1 MVRRVK
7 LLALLMAAVPAMLH
21 GQAAKGRVDVDHYT
35 IDAEINPVAQTLSAR
50 AAVHL
55 VALDE
60 GVNSAAFE
68 LNGALAIGKVTDDQG
83 HTMNPSR
90 SGTEAGFRIGFDP
103 LPKGKAL
110 TLTFTYSGKL
120 TGAEDS
126 PVYGIKLAAIH
137 PDYAFLMYP
146 GRWFPVSGYST
157 DRFAADVNVTV
168 PAGYRVIATGVPTS
182 QVAGDKTVFSFRS
195 AQRSFPGSIAVSK
208 DAPNRINAEGVST
221 EIYFRGTE
229 KDAERAWGD
238 QTAQVINYF
247 SGLFGRAP
255 YVNLTLV
262 ETEAGAPAGYAAPGI
277 IFLNPRSI
285 GHDVNPKLLAN
296 YVSRQWWEVGLSPAT
311 RNHLWLENG
320 LAAYSEGLWLEHTSG
335 SGALDTIMKAD
346 TTEALTVDNVPII
359 QSARLE
365 DFSPEFW
372 ALTASKGAAVLNML
386 RATLGDEKFY
396 QTLKSF
402 YSQYVWKPVTT
413 EDFRK
418 TAEATAGQDLK
429 WFFLQ
434 WIESSGAPEFKLEYT
449 IFRTQKGFRVV
460 GKISQDLD
468 TFRMPVEIKIETEG
482 NPELKTIEVAGT
494 SSEFSIDTFG
504 KPKNVVIDP
513 AGKLLRYGPS
523 VRVAVAIRK
532 GEEFAE
538 ISEFTEALQ
547 QYQKALET
555 SRNSSL
561 AHYRIAEV
569 YFLQNNFQ
577 SAANE
582 FREALNG
589 DLEPKW
595 IEVWAHIKLG
605 NIFDITSQRERAV
618 NEYEHARRTNDNT
631 QGAQD
636 EVAKYLKTPYERKKS
651 AGDNV

>member
-1 MVRRVK
+1 MRRVK
-7 LLALLMAAVPAMLH
+7 LLALLIAAVPALVH
-21 GQAAKGRVDVDHYT
+21 AQDRKSRVDVDHYT
-35 IDAEINPVAQTLSAR
+35 IDAEINPVNQTLSAR
-50 AAVHL
+50 AAVRV
-55 VALDE
+55 VAVDD
-60 GVNSAAFE
+60 GVTSAAFE
-68 LNGALAIGKVTDDQG
+68 LNGALAISKVTDDQG
-83 HTMNPSR
+83 HTLSASR
-90 SGTEAGFRIGFDP
+90 SGTDAGFRISFDA

-110 TLTFTYSGKL
+110 TLTFAYDGKL

-126 PVYGIKLAAIH
+126 PVYGIKFAAIH

-146 GRWFPVSGYST
+146 ARWFPVNGYST
-157 DRFAADVNVTV
+157 NRFAADVNVTV
-168 PAGYRVIATGVPTS
+168 PSGYRVIATGVATT
-182 QVAGDKTVFSFRS
+182 QAAGAKTVFSFRS
-195 AQRSFPGSIAVSK
+195 SQRSFPGSIAVAK
-208 DAPNRINAEGVST
+208 EAPNRINAEGVST
-221 EIYFRGTE
+221 EIYFRGAE
-229 KDAERAWGD
+229 KAAERAWGE

-255 YVNLTLV
+255 YANLTLV
-262 ETEAGAPAGYAAPGI
+262 ETEAGAPAGYAAPGL
-277 IFLNPRSI
+277 IFLNPRAI
-285 GHDVNPKLLAN
+285 GHEVNPKLLAN
-296 YVSRQWWEVGLSPAT
+296 NVARQWWEVGLSPAT
-311 RNHLWLENG
+311 RNHLWIENG

-335 SGALDTIMKAD
+335 AGALDALMKANN
-346 TTEALTVDNVPII
+346 TEALTVDSVPII

-365 DFSPEFW
+365 DFSPEMW
-372 ALTASKGAAVLNML
+372 ALTASKGSAVLNML
-386 RATLGDEKFY
+386 RSTLGDEKFY
-396 QTLKSF
+396 QTLKTF
-402 YSQYVWKPVTT
+402 YSQNVWKSVTT

-418 TAEATAGQDLK
+418 AAEAAGQQDLK

-460 GKISQDLD
+460 GKIAQDLD

-482 NPELKTIEVAGT
+482 NPEEKKIDVVGT

-513 AGKLLRYGPS
+513 AGKVLRYGPS

-555 SRNSSL
+555 ARNSSL

-582 FREALNG
+582 FRESLNG

-636 EVAKYLKTPYERKKS
+636 EVAKYLKKPYERKKA

>member
-1 MVRRVK
+1 MQRVK
-7 LLALLMAAVPAMLH
+7 LLALLMAAIPALL
-21 GQAAKGRVDVDHYT
+21 QAQAGKSRVDVDHYT
-35 IDAEINPVAQTLSAR
+35 IDAEINPASQTLTGR
-50 AAVHL
+50 TAVRL
-55 VALDE
+55 TAVDD
-60 GVNSAAFE
+60 GVTQAVFE
-68 LNGALAIGKVTDDQG
+68 LNGALVINKVTDDQG
-83 HTMNPSR
+83 HTLNASR
-90 SGTEAGFRIGFDP
+90 SGSDAGFRISFDA
-103 LPKGKAL
+103 LPKGKPL
-110 TLTFTYSGKL
+110 TLTFDYSGKL

-126 PVYGIKLAAIH
+126 PVYGIKFAAIH
-137 PDYAFLMYP
+137 QDFAYLMYP
-146 GRWFPVSGYST
+146 ARWFPVSGYSV
-157 DRFAADVNVTV
+157 DRFAADLNITV
-168 PAGYRVIATGVPTS
+168 PTGYRVVATGVATS
-182 QVAGDKTVFSFRS
+182 QSSGNKTVFSYRS
-195 AQRSFPGSIAVSK
+195 TQRSFPGSIAVVK
-208 DAPNRINAEGVST
+208 EAPNRINAEGVST
-221 EIYFRGTE
+221 EVYFRGSE
-229 KDAERAWGD
+229 KEAERAWGD
-238 QTAQVINYF
+238 QTGQIVSYF

-255 YVNLTLV
+255 YANLALV

-277 IFLNPRSI
+277 IFLNPRAI
-285 GHDVNPKLLAN
+285 GHDANPKLLAN
-296 YVSRQWWEVGLSPAT
+296 NVSRQWWEEGVSPAT

-320 LAAYSEGLWLEHTSG
+320 LAAYSEGLWVEHTSG
-335 SGALDTIMKAD
+335 PSALDAVMKAN
-346 TTEALTVDNVPII
+346 TTEALTVDNVPLI

-365 DFSPEFW
+365 DYSPELW
-372 ALTASKGAAVLNML
+372 ALTGSKGASVLNML
-386 RATLGDEKFY
+386 RATIGDEKFY

-402 YSQYVWKPVTT
+402 YSQNVWKSVTT

-418 TAEATAGQDLK
+418 TAEATTQQDLK

-468 TFRMPVEIKIETEG
+468 TFRMPVDIKIETEG
-482 NPELKTIEVAGT
+482 NPEEKKIEVAGT

-504 KPKNVVIDP
+504 KPKSVVIDP
-513 AGKLLRYGPS
+513 AGKVLRYGPS

-532 GEEFAE
+532 GEQFAE

-547 QYQKALET
+547 QYQKALES

-561 AHYRIAEV
+561 AHYRIAEI

-636 EVAKYLKTPYERKKS
+636 EVARYLKTPYERKKS
-651 AGDNV
+651 GDNV

>member
-1 MVRRVK
+1 MRRVK
-7 LLALLMAAVPAMLH
+7 LLALLMAAIPAFL
-21 GQAAKGRVDVDHYT
+21 QAQASKSRVDVDHYT
-35 IDAEINPVAQTLSAR
+35 IDAEINPASQTLTAR

-55 VALDE
+55 TAVDD
-60 GVNSAAFE
+60 GVSSTAFE
-68 LNGALAIGKVTDDQG
+68 LNGALAINKVTDAQG
-83 HTMNPSR
+83 HTLNASR
-90 SGTEAGFRIGFDP
+90 SGADAGFRVSFDA
-103 LPKGKAL
+103 LPKGKPL
-110 TLTFTYSGKL
+110 TLTFDYSGKL
-120 TGAEDS
+120 AGTEDS
-126 PVYGIKLAAIH
+126 PVYGIKFAAIH
-137 PDYAFLMYP
+137 PDFAYLMYP
-146 GRWFPVSGYST
+146 ARWFPVSGYST
-157 DRFAADVNVTV
+157 DRFAADLNITV
-168 PAGYRVIATGVPTS
+168 PTGYRVIATGVATS
-182 QVAGDKTVFSFRS
+182 QSAGAKTVFSYRS
-195 AQRSFPGSIAVSK
+195 TQRSFPGSLAVVK

-221 EIYFRGTE
+221 EVYFRGPE
-229 KDAERAWGD
+229 KAAERPWGD
-238 QTAQVINYF
+238 LTGQIVSYF

-255 YVNLTLV
+255 YANLALV

-277 IFLNPRSI
+277 IFLNPRAI
-285 GHDVNPKLLAN
+285 GHDANPKLLAN
-296 YVSRQWWEVGLSPAT
+296 NVSRQWWEEGLSPAT

-320 LAAYSEGLWLEHTSG
+320 LASYSEALWVEHTSG
-335 SGALDTIMKAD
+335 PAALDALMKAN
-346 TTEALTVDNVPII
+346 TTEALTVDNVPLI
-359 QSARLE
+359 QSSRLE
-365 DFSPEFW
+365 DYSPELW
-372 ALTASKGAAVLNML
+372 ALTGSKGAAVLNML
-386 RATLGDEKFY
+386 RSTVGDEKFY
-396 QTLKSF
+396 QTLKTF
-402 YSQYVWKPVTT
+402 YNQNVWKSVTT

-418 TAEATAGQDLK
+418 TAEATTQQDLK

-468 TFRMPVEIKIETEG
+468 TFRMPVDIKIETEG
-482 NPELKTIEVAGT
+482 NPEEKKIEVAGT

-513 AGKLLRYGPS
+513 GGKVLRYGPS
-523 VRVAVAIRK
+523 IRVAVAIRK
-532 GEEFAE
+532 GEQFAE

-636 EVAKYLKTPYERKKS
+636 EVATYLKKPYERKKS
-651 AGDNV
+651 GDSV